1 MDREGDLVAAL
12 RSAVPKLRLPGRNV
26 TKADV
31 LLYELHGRRL
41 AVKDYSA
48 RPRFIRATLGR
59 WLVGREVAAYRA
71 AAGLAEIPPLLGR
84 LGPYAFAM
92 TWIDATPL
100 SRLHDRRVDA
110 AVFDRLERALDR
122 LHGRGV
128 ALGDLHHRDVLVS
141 EAGDVFV
148 VDFATAW
155 TAPAGCGRIRQSI
168 FRRFAEQD
176 RLAAARLR
184 ARFTGMEEDVALA
197 GVPAAAVR
205 RWRRG
210 RAVKRLLD
218 RLRG

>member
-1 MDREGDLVAAL
+1 
-12 RSAVPKLRLPGRNV
+12 
-26 TKADV
+26 
-31 LLYELHGRRL
+31 
-41 AVKDYSA
+41 
-48 RPRFIRATLGR
+48 
-59 WLVGREVAAYRA
+59 VAAYRA
-71 AAGLAEIPPLLGR
+71 AAGLPEVPPLLGR
-84 LGPYAFAM
+84 IGPYAFAM
-92 TWIDATPL
+92 AWIDATPL
-100 SRLHDRRVDA
+100 SRLHGRVVDGR
-110 AVFDRLERALDR
+110 VFDRLERALDR

-141 EAGDVFV
+141 EAGVFV

-155 TAPAGCGRIRQSI
+155 TAPAGSGRIRQSI

-184 ARFTGMEEDVALA
+184 ARFTGVEEDVALA